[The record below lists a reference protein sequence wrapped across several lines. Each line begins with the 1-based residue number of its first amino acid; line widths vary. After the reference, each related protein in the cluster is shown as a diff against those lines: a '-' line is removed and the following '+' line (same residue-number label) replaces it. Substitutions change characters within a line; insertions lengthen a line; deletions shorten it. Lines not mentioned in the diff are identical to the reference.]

1 MRPIVVFFC
10 FLMALPISSYAR
22 TEWVQK
28 PVTRTEQQPRSFV
41 EIKYAIA
48 DHYWRHDLGTK
59 RIGWDI
65 VAVEATLKGTIVIHV
80 INEAGAL
87 DRFTINQIAVER
99 IGNQPNVRFKSVRV
113 QSLEWVEVEVD
124 TRFEFPLVSTSRL
137 KQFDT
142 DNGRNGLLVSYDYAV
157 KEVTQL
163 AATEELRLV
172 SYHPARIGFKTKRW
186 IFNFA
191 SKAGTAYSYEVKIS
205 YPKLFSN
212 HHVLNYV
219 KVLHQE
225 H

>member
-10 FLMALPISSYAR
+10 LLMALPISSYAR

-28 PVTRTEQQPRSFV
+28 PVTRSEQQPRSFI

-80 INEAGAL
+80 VNDAGAL
-87 DRFTINQIAVER
+87 DRFTINQVTVER
-99 IGNQPNVRFKSVRV
+99 LGNKPDVRFKNVRV
-113 QSLEWVEVEVD
+113 KSLEWVEVEVD
-124 TRFEFPLVSTSRL
+124 TRFEFPLVSTPRL
-137 KQFDT
+137 KQFDA
-142 DNGRNGLLVSYDYAV
+142 DGGRNGLLVSYDYAV

-163 AATEELRLV
+163 EAAEELRLH
-172 SYHPARIGFKTKRW
+172 SYSASKIGFKNKRW

-191 SKAGTAYSYEVKIS
+191 SKQGRSYRYEVSIT

-212 HHVLNYV
+212 EHALNYV
-219 KVLHQE
+219 KKLN
-225 H
+225 